1 MPKPAPVPA
10 PKKTAKAKGPRPKRT
25 GLLARPVNVE
35 IKVDRALKTKW
46 DASVHAIQA
55 AKREGAGAFDVLW
68 ETVGAVLDHDP
79 PLYLA
84 GGIASGREF
93 LTKLVGENERTARRL
108 VRVAKYASPAEEA
121 KYGVSKL
128 DAAIAFVEAKA
139 GAPAK
144 GRVPVAFEA
153 LRIPVERGGKS
164 LRLPLE
170 DALVEEIAAATRK
183 LLRPHE
189 ARPRPTPVVIAV
201 TRSLDDAK
209 IKGVHVSSSR
219 GKVTLSGI
227 PVETFAQVMKT
238 LGRTKLPA
246 QNPPLS
252 AKTP

>member
-1 MPKPAPVPA
+1 VQ
-10 PKKTAKAKGPRPKRT
+10 
-25 GLLARPVNVE
+25 VE

-46 DASVHAIQA
+46 DESVRAIQE

-68 ETVGAVLDHDP
+68 ETVGAVLDNDP

-84 GGIASGREF
+84 GGIATAREF

-139 GAPAK
+139 GAPVK
-144 GRVPVAFEA
+144 GRVPVAFAA
-153 LRIPVERGGKS
+153 LRIPVERDGKA
-164 LRLPLE
+164 LRASLE

-189 ARPRPTPVVIAV
+189 AQPSATPVVRAV
-201 TRSLDDAK
+201 TKSLDDAK
-209 IKGVHVSSSR
+209 VKGVRVTVSR
-219 GKVTLSGI
+219 GKLTLSGI
-227 PVETFAQVMKT
+227 PVETFAQVMKA
-238 LGRTKLPA
+238 LGRTRLPA
-246 QNPPLS
+246 PAPQPAP
-252 AKTP
+252 KDR